1 MIDLH
6 THTLLSDGALLPTE
20 LMVRAAATGYTAL
33 AITDHVDDTNMEEVV
48 ESLLTVKAAHGWQDF
63 TLVAGVELTHIKPD
77 RIATLTERARSLGAG
92 LVVCH
97 GETLV
102 EPVPQGT
109 NLAAI
114 EAGVDI
120 LAHPGLVTEEE
131 CRLAARKGVFFE
143 VSGRKGHSL
152 GNGHVV
158 NMARKYGVGLVF
170 NTDAHAPSDLV
181 SHEMATKI
189 LKGAGLADEECER
202 VWQNAQG
209 LVERA
214 R

>member
-20 LMVRAAATGYTAL
+20 LMVRAMATGYRAL
-33 AITDHVDDTNMEEVV
+33 AITDHVDDSNLEEVV
-48 ESLLTVKAAHGWQDF
+48 TKLLEVKASHGWDGF
-63 TLVAGVELTHIKPD
+63 TLIAGVELTHIKPE
-77 RIATLTERARSLGAG
+77 RIASLTERARGLGAG

-102 EPVPQGT
+102 EPVPAGT

-120 LAHPGLVTEEE
+120 LAHPGLVTEQE

-152 GNGHVV
+152 ANGHVV
-158 NMARKYGVGLVF
+158 KMARRFGVGLVF

-181 SHEMATKI
+181 TEEMATKI
-189 LKGAGLADEECER
+189 LKGAGLTDEECEK
-202 VWQNAQG
+202 VWQNARS

>member
-6 THTLLSDGALLPTE
+6 THTLLSDGTLLPTE
-20 LMVRAAATGYTAL
+20 LVVRAAATGYSAL
-33 AITDHVDDTNMEEVV
+33 AITDHVDDTNIEEVV
-48 ESLLTVKAAHGWQDF
+48 EGLLTVKAVHGWQDF
-63 TLVAGVELTHIKPD
+63 TLIAGVELTHIKPD

-120 LAHPGLVTEEE
+120 LAHPGLLTEEE
-131 CRLAARKGVFFE
+131 CRLAARNGVLFE

-152 GNGHVV
+152 ANGHVV
-158 NMARKYGVGLVF
+158 SMARKYGVGLVF
-170 NTDAHAPSDLV
+170 NTDAHAPSDLM
-181 SHEMATKI
+181 SHKMATKI
-189 LKGAGLADEECER
+189 LKGAGLTDEECER

>member
-6 THTLLSDGALLPTE
+6 THTLLSDGELLPAE
-20 LMVRAAATGYTAL
+20 LIVRAMANGYTAM
-33 AITDHVDDTNMEEVV
+33 AITDHVDDTNLDEVV
-48 ESLLTVKAAHGWQDF
+48 ERLLEVKKNHGWKDF
-63 TLVAGVELTHIKPD
+63 TLIAGVELTHIRPE

-102 EPVPQGT
+102 EPVPRGT

-114 EAGVDI
+114 DAGVDI

-131 CRLAARKGVFFE
+131 CRLAVKRGVLFE
-143 VSGRKGHSL
+143 LSGRKGHSL
-152 GNGHVV
+152 ANGHVAS
-158 NMARKYGVGLVF
+158 MARRFGVGLVF
-170 NTDAHAPSDLV
+170 NTDAHSPSDLV
-181 SHEMATKI
+181 TEQMATKI
-189 LKGAGLADEECER
+189 LKGAGLTDEECER
-202 VWQNAQG
+202 VWENARR

-214 R
+214 G